1 MKNGY
6 KHNTSS
12 FGTDAELYVSRVL
25 MMIRHKKHD
34 RRPDLISPQEQ
45 YNPRLTTEVKSGI
58 AKKGVMV
65 QYQLPYGIRGA
76 DDYEEA
82 FGETLPVVIDPSI
95 LPGLPQPELL
105 PANASVVYYYN
116 VTDRHRIVK
125 SSDIDRPFST
135 IKIEWKDQ
143 YFVPGEF
150 GFYAFAV
157 ARHCRTGESMKTIL
171 DDLRE
176 KMKQDILDQ
185 CSNHRDR
192 KGKQSW
198 QDLHG
203 RDILAVFHNDPSY
216 ASRHGKGRVA
226 LLGAHYAD
234 LPNLKPIRI
243 EGPNNTNLWIL
254 AKPEHENLF
263 DKQMR
268 SIVRRRIPI
277 LETITRSRK
286 QSRNL
291 LKRIKPS
298 AFGLYA
304 NGGVEADDPAVA
316 ALTDREF
323 SRLERLVNWLH
334 AGESALTYGK
344 DPSPF

>member
-12 FGTDAELYVSRVL
+12 FGSDAELYVSRVL

-34 RRPDLISPQEQ
+34 RRPDLISPPGQ
-45 YNPRLTTEVKSGI
+45 YTPRLTTEVKSGI
-58 AKKGVMV
+58 AKKGVIV

-76 DDYEEA
+76 DDYNEE
-82 FGETLPVVIDPSI
+82 FGETLPVVIDPSL

-105 PANASVVYYYN
+105 PATASAVYYYN
-116 VTDRHRIVK
+116 VTDREKIVRSGDLDK
-125 SSDIDRPFST
+125 PFSA
-135 IKIEWKDQ
+135 IHLEWKDQ
-143 YFVPGEF
+143 FFVPGEF

-157 ARHCRTGESMKTIL
+157 ARHMRTGEVMPDIL
-171 DDLRE
+171 EDLRD

-185 CSNHRDR
+185 CSNHKDR

-198 QDLHG
+198 QDLHA

-216 ASRHGKGRVA
+216 ATRHGKKRVA
-226 LLGAHYAD
+226 LLSAQYAD
-234 LPNLKPIRI
+234 LPNLKPIKI
-243 EGPNNTNLWIL
+243 PGPNETTLWVL
-254 AKPEHENLF
+254 AKPEHEALF
-263 DKQMR
+263 NRQVR
-268 SIVRRRIPI
+268 GIVRQRIPI
-277 LETITRSRK
+277 IERITRSRK

-291 LKRIKPS
+291 LKKVKAS
-298 AFGLYA
+298 AYGLYA

-323 SRLERLVNWLH
+323 SRLERLVHWLD
-334 AGESALTYGK
+334 AGETALTYGK
-344 DPSPF
+344 DDIPF